1 MIAVYIMVSILAGLA
16 ASTTALVMGS
26 SILAAVGWYVAA
38 GCVTLVTVPALA
50 MAVSA
55 SRARRGGAMQSADQS
70 IEVVTS
76 ETPQHASSAEA
87 VAAPTMRILA
97 VDDDPFVLE
106 LVPKIAEN
114 SGFENVTT
122 VASGAEALT
131 LLAQSDQT
139 FDCLLLDIKMPGM
152 DGIELCRK
160 VRQTEGYHATPIIML
175 TAMRDL
181 TSMGD
186 AFQAGASDYAT
197 KPFDVEELGKRLQ
210 LANAS
215 NLALQEQKKTLREN
229 KGYQEMQTARSGYDL
244 VRGAQL
250 SGARTLVQ
258 EAVLSNYLT
267 QLPNKLVDDVHVY
280 ALSIA
285 NLDVIQ
291 AHAQPHEFLT
301 LLEDVAAAAERC
313 MGANVLLTAYS
324 NYASLLIIVDS
335 AYQLAPDHMES
346 EIKRQLTAV
355 GAVYGTH
362 DAGSLHLA
370 VGGPIVPKGSREQ
383 RARMTIDRALS
394 LSVNRMSEPERRSA
408 VGFFGR

>member
-1 MIAVYIMVSILAGLA
+1 MIAVFIMVSILAGLA

-38 GCVTLVTVPALA
+38 GSFTLVAFPSVAAAIRVTRVRR
-50 MAVSA
+50 
-55 SRARRGGAMQSADQS
+55 RAEAQKGQGGATPVAPQM
-70 IEVVTS
+70 
-76 ETPQHASSAEA
+76 ETAEGGA
-87 VAAPTMRILA
+87 GAPTMRILA

-106 LVPKIAEN
+106 LVPKIAAN
-114 SGFENVTT
+114 AGFEDVTT
-122 VASGAEALT
+122 VSSGAEALA
-131 LLAQSDQT
+131 LLAKSDQT
-139 FDCLLLDIKMPGM
+139 FDCLLLDIKMPEM
-152 DGIELCRK
+152 DGIALCRK
-160 VRQTEGYHATPIIML
+160 VRETADYHVTPIIML

-215 NLALQEQKKTLREN
+215 NLARQEQNRTLREN
-229 KGYQEMQTARSGYDL
+229 KGYKEMQTARSGYDL
-244 VRGAQL
+244 VQDAHL

-291 AHAQPHEFLT
+291 SNAQPHEFLT
-301 LLEDVAAAAERC
+301 LLEDVASAAERC
-313 MGANVLLTAYS
+313 IGANLLLTAYS
-324 NYASLLIIVDS
+324 NYASLLMIVDS
-335 AYQLAPDHMES
+335 ACQLSQDHLES
-346 EIKRQLTAV
+346 EIKRQLVAV
-355 GAVYGTH
+355 GGIYGTH
-362 DAGSLHLA
+362 EAVSMSLS
-370 VGGPIVPKGSREQ
+370 VGGPILPKGPREQ
-383 RARMTIDRALS
+383 RARMTIDRAVS
-394 LSVNRMSEPERRSA
+394 LSVSRLGEPETRTA
-408 VGFFGR
+408 VGFFNR